1 MGCRFKS
8 WRGSFKFFSLSSS
21 FLPFGFLLFILT
33 ADTVSFER
41 FLRKRISSK
50 CLIRQGYHNSG
61 EPITVVPE
69 LKRYVRN
76 SKATYDN

>member
-1 MGCRFKS
+1 MLNKVGV
-8 WRGSFKFFSLSSS
+8 
-21 FLPFGFLLFILT
+21 P
-33 ADTVSFER
+33 
-41 FLRKRISSK
+41 
-50 CLIRQGYHNSG
+50 HNSG